1 MTRKNKMEAFSADIE
16 RKIKALVKV
25 GIYSSEMDV
34 IKDAIKNLFREKS
47 DLNVSAAIE
56 LYREGQIS
64 LNKAAEMAGMS
75 AIGFKELLI
84 NRGFTW
90 EIEARPCDEMDK
102 KLKKY
107 M

>member
-1 MTRKNKMEAFSADIE
+1 MEAFSADIE

-25 GIYSSEMDV
+25 EIYSSEMEV

-56 LYREGQIS
+56 LYRDGQIS
-64 LNKAAEMAGMS
+64 LNKAAEMAGMTS
-75 AIGFKELLI
+75 IGFKELLI
-84 NRGFTW
+84 NRGLIW

>member
-1 MTRKNKMEAFSADIE
+1 MEALSADID

-25 GIYSSEMDV
+25 GIYSSEMEV
-34 IKDAIKNLFREKS
+34 IKDALKNLFREKA

-64 LNKAAEMAGMS
+64 LNKAAEMAGMP
-75 AIGFKELLI
+75 AIGFKDLLI
-84 NRGFTW
+84 NRGLTW

-107 M
+107 I

>member
-1 MTRKNKMEAFSADIE
+1 MEALSADIE

-25 GIYSSEMDV
+25 GIYSSEMEV

-47 DLNVSAAIE
+47 YLNVSAAIE

-64 LNKAAEMAGMS
+64 MNKAAEMAGMT
-75 AIGFKELLI
+75 AIGFKDLLI
-84 NRGFTW
+84 NRGLTW
-90 EIEARPCDEMDK
+90 KIEARPCNEMDK